1 MEFKK
6 DFHGIHIE
14 GGSVKAAGKGNL
26 AVSEEV
32 PQDIRT
38 KIVPKNVV
46 KTAAKAAAL
55 TGLVLLKHKAKK
67 KRKS

>member
-67 KRKS
+67 RKS

>member
-14 GGSVKAAGKGNL
+14 GGSVKAAGRGNL
-26 AVSEEV
+26 AVSEDV
-32 PQDIRT
+32 PQDIRK
-38 KIVPKNVV
+38 KIDPKTVA

-55 TGLVLLKHKAKK
+55 TGLVLLKHKARK
-67 KRKS
+67 KRK

>member
-1 MEFKK
+1 MDFKK

-14 GGSVKAAGKGNL
+14 GGSMKTAGKGNL
-26 AVSEEV
+26 SVTEDV
-32 PQDIRT
+32 PQNIRT
-38 KIVPKNVV
+38 KIDPKTVA

-67 KRKS
+67 RKS

>member
-26 AVSEEV
+26 AISEDV
-32 PQDIRT
+32 PQDIHT
-38 KIVPKNVV
+38 KIDPKTVA

-55 TGLVLLKHKAKK
+55 TGLILLRHKAKK
-67 KRKS
+67 KK